1 MAAVSIIMNVRNGA
15 ATLRAAVESA
25 LGQTVQDWE
34 MIVWDDCSTDD
45 SAKIVA
51 NFGDPRIRYFL
62 APQPTS
68 LGQARNAAMQHAQGE
83 WLAFLDQD
91 DIWLPHKLEEQLA
104 IASDPMVALIYG
116 RTLCF
121 QENGT
126 EFDDDYFHEFTSLPE
141 GNIFPEL
148 LGKGCFIA
156 MSSAMIRRTAVHRI
170 GEIPDD
176 INVTPDYFLY
186 LAIASEYQTR
196 AVQQVVCRYRV
207 HSGSMTD
214 VYRCESLAETLKLVD
229 NWAQKVP
236 AGVYMQRRVHV
247 ATALAIEELRFPGM
261 RAQGVGRLLK
271 EGSLIWLAGRPFVHA
286 WRKVRRRVRTPY
298 WAASGPIKSRSL
310 TG

>member
-1 MAAVSIIMNVRNGA
+1 MAPCSRNYCVRSTTSSICFGEPSSRPTGRTAPHPPPADHKLLRSPSSSSPCCWSGLRAPAILSDRCDVLNAIMAAVSIIMNVRNGA

-45 SAKIVA
+45 SAKTVA

-68 LGQARNAAMQHAQGE
+68 LGKARNAAMQHAQGE

-141 GNIFPEL
+141 
-148 LGKGCFIA
+148 
-156 MSSAMIRRTAVHRI
+156 
-170 GEIPDD
+170 
-176 INVTPDYFLY
+176 
-186 LAIASEYQTR
+186 
-196 AVQQVVCRYRV
+196 
-207 HSGSMTD
+207 
-214 VYRCESLAETLKLVD
+214 
-229 NWAQKVP
+229 
-236 AGVYMQRRVHV
+236 
-247 ATALAIEELRFPGM
+247 
-261 RAQGVGRLLK
+261 
-271 EGSLIWLAGRPFVHA
+271 
-286 WRKVRRRVRTPY
+286 
-298 WAASGPIKSRSL
+298 
-310 TG
+310 